1 MTEKNYDH
9 CFKLITL
16 GNSGV
21 GKTSMILRYCESIFS
36 PTFIT
41 SIGVDFKV
49 KNLVQNGKRVK
60 LNIWDTAGQE
70 RFRNITMSYIR
81 GSNGI
86 LMVYDISDRKSYLAV
101 NEWMRSI
108 SENTN
113 TKTNIILIANK
124 CDREMERQVTKTEG
138 EMLAKQYKIPFYE
151 VSARK
156 NINIEEALRELVG
169 QCLANIVEKPVG
181 GAIKID
187 EPVVTKEK
195 KCC

>member
-21 GKTSMILRYCESIFS
+21 GKTSMILRYCDSIFS

-49 KNLVQNGKRVK
+49 KNLVLNGKRVK

-86 LMVYDISDRKSYLAV
+86 LMVYDVSDRKSYLAV

-113 TKTNIILIANK
+113 TKTNIILLANK

-156 NINIEEALRELVG
+156 NINIEEALRELVSL
-169 QCLANIVEKPVG
+169 CLANIVEKPVG

-187 EPVVTKEK
+187 EPVATKEK

>member
-1 MTEKNYDH
+1 MEKNYDH
-9 CFKLITL
+9 CFKIITL

-21 GKTSMILRYCESIFS
+21 GKTCLILRYCDMVFS

-49 KNLVQNGKRVK
+49 KNLDYDGKRVK

-70 RFRNITMSYIR
+70 RFRTITLSYVR

-86 LMVYDISDRKSYLAV
+86 LMVYDITDRKSFIAV
-101 NEWMRSI
+101 NEWMKSI
-108 SENTN
+108 SENAT
-113 TKTNIILIANK
+113 TKVNVILVGNK
-124 CDREMERQVTKTEG
+124 CDRDLERQVTKTEG
-138 EMLAKQYKIPFYE
+138 ELLAKQYKVPFYE

-156 NINIEEALRELVG
+156 NINIEIAMRDLVG
-169 QCLANIVEKPVG
+169 KCLMSINETPKIPT
-181 GAIKID
+181 IKID
-187 EPVVTKEK
+187 EITKKEK